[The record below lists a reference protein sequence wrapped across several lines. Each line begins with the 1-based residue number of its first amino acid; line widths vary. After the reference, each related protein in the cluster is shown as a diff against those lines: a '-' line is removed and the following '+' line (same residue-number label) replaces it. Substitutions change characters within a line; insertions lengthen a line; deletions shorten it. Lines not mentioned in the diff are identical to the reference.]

1 MRDADTLAKV
11 IHQIELILADHI
23 EPGHFCDPEATIHR
37 IFAVMET
44 YDAVKAAD
52 RIEAGY
58 GLRVVK

>member
-37 IFAVMET
+37 IFAVMEA
-44 YDAVKAAD
+44 YDAD

>member
-11 IHQIELILADHI
+11 IHEIELILADHI
-23 EPGHFCDPEATIHR
+23 EPGHSSDAARAIHR
-37 IFAVMET
+37 IFVVMEA

-58 GLRVVK
+58 GPRVVK

>member
-11 IHQIELILADHI
+11 IHEIELILADHI
-23 EPGHFCDPEATIHR
+23 EPGHTSDPKDIIDR
-37 IFAVMET
+37 IFVVMEA

-58 GLRVVK
+58 GPRVV